1 MPRQLCFSLP
11 PLRLLPLSLL
21 LLAMQLATAAF
32 AFADETPQ
40 LVEWTVATETGT
52 DRVVGRQIAVGQDGT
67 VLVEDRAGRLR
78 MLRSATIRQQQ
89 PMGRRWEPF
98 SDMELAQLLLAETGD
113 EFTVTQTEHYLIVAN
128 SNEDYAEFCGKL
140 LEKVYSEYAKLMQ
153 QLEVPVQFSEQTLPV
168 LIFAST
174 SEFQAH
180 AERMHPEVSF
190 DDTPGFYSVREN
202 QVLLQ
207 DLTRDRG
214 LKGSA
219 AIRKKLADQPLQ
231 VATIVHEAVHQLAF
245 NSGVQVRLADNPVWF
260 SEGLALCFEQTT
272 PRTPL
277 LWTRPNLV
285 NARHHSE
292 FVRLAG
298 NSTAFIPFE
307 ELIQHDR
314 FFQQSEAAAA
324 AYAESWGLTTWLIR
338 ERPKQLAAWIGRLR
352 QLSPLQPVTP
362 AERTEMFIE
371 TIGISPEHAAPAV
384 IAEVRKL
391 RAPR

>member
-1 MPRQLCFSLP
+1 
-11 PLRLLPLSLL
+11 
-21 LLAMQLATAAF
+21 
-32 AFADETPQ
+32 
-40 LVEWTVATETGT
+40 
-52 DRVVGRQIAVGQDGT
+52 
-67 VLVEDRAGRLR
+67 
-78 MLRSATIRQQQ
+78 
-89 PMGRRWEPF
+89 
-98 SDMELAQLLLAETGD
+98 MELAQLLLVETGD